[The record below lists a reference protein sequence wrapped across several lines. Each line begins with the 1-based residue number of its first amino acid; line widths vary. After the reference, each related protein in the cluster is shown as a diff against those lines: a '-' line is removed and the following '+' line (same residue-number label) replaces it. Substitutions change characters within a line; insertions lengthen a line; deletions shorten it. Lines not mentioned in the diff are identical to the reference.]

1 MKIALLMIHIQIDY
15 RKNDIG
21 VPLVL
26 LLYFR
31 LTGKKWNLYVLSVH
45 YLLLKALKFLLLGDI
60 LIVKQIIEEYLYL
73 EQVVM
78 LNFILVFFDYS
89 CTVLKIFLFLCL
101 LLSSASTGNCDYD
114 FQSSPSTFLP
124 AFRALSSFIVQV
136 DTLLKLDREFTESI
150 AKFFFFLQSSSGK
163 WSVLGKFFSK

>member
-60 LIVKQIIEEYLYL
+60 LIVKQILEEYLYL
-73 EQVVM
+73 E
-78 LNFILVFFDYS
+78 
-89 CTVLKIFLFLCL
+89 
-101 LLSSASTGNCDYD
+101 
-114 FQSSPSTFLP
+114 
-124 AFRALSSFIVQV
+124 
-136 DTLLKLDREFTESI
+136 
-150 AKFFFFLQSSSGK
+150 
-163 WSVLGKFFSK
+163 